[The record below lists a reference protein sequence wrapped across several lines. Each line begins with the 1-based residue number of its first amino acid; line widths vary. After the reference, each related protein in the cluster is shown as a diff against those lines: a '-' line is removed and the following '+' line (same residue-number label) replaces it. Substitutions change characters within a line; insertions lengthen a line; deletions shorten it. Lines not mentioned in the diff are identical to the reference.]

1 MFYRFV
7 CYCFVVFFVAGCVE
21 NNLIPAVKDKVSG
34 KVTYDKVPVSLN
46 SDSSAKLDYI
56 NTEVF
61 PCKHILV
68 KAINTKGEVVASSP
82 TDKNGYY
89 ELNISSSDD
98 VKIRAYAQM
107 QKSDTPSWDVKVVDN
122 VNQNSLYVI
131 EGEYA
136 KVTKQ
141 TATRNLHASSG
152 WNKTGYLKNGR
163 SSAPFA
169 ILDTIYLSM
178 DKILSADDK
187 AQFPPLV
194 INWSTSN
201 VASGGDK
208 ELGQIVTSNY
218 DGDGGLWILGDEN
231 GDTDEFDDHIIA
243 HEWRHYFE
251 DKFSRSDSI
260 GGSHATTDH
269 LDIRVALGEG
279 WGNAFS
285 GMATNNP
292 YYYDTSGAKQS
303 TGWYM
308 NLETDKSSVRGYY
321 NEGSV
326 QRILY
331 DLYDDKKETHDNIAL
346 GFKPIYE
353 AMIDKEKNAPAF
365 TSLFT
370 FIDAL
375 KSQNQDKKTQIDSIV
390 SSEGIAP
397 IIDVYGTGRDAK
409 ENDRLNN
416 MPLYRTLNF
425 GSWQKVCYQSYD
437 NNDNIGFMSRYNK
450 FGNRTFFKLNIPKTD
465 FYSIKAKQNG
475 TTYGDPDMIIYKAE
489 YPFEALA
496 LSPSEGATADALD
509 MDLAQGDYLVEL
521 YDATYNSSCFLV
533 TIEKSVPNKMKANM
547 KPTQPRVLKKMPQY

>member
-7 CYCFVVFFVAGCVE
+7 CYCFVVFLVAGCVTDKP
-21 NNLIPAVKDKVSG
+21 IPESKDKVSG
-34 KVTYDKVPVSLN
+34 KVTYDRVPVSLN
-46 SDSSAKLDYI
+46 SDSSAKLDYT
-56 NTEVF
+56 NTEVL
-61 PCKHILV
+61 PCKNILV
-68 KAINTKGEVVASSP
+68 KAINTKGEVIASSS

-89 ELNISSSDD
+89 ELSVAQNEEI
-98 VKIRAYAQM
+98 KIRAYAQM
-107 QKSDTPSWDVKVVDN
+107 KKIGTPSWDVKVVDN

-243 HEWRHYFE
+243 HEWGHYFE

-269 LDIRVALGEG
+269 LDIRVAIGEG

-292 YYYDTSGAKQS
+292 YYYDTYGAKQG

-308 NLETDKSSVRGYY
+308 NLETDKSSAQGYY

-375 KSQNQDKKTQIDSIV
+375 KLQNPDKKTQIDSIV

-397 IIDVYGTGRDAK
+397 IVDMYGTGRGVK
-409 ENDRLNN
+409 ESKKLNN
-416 MPLYRTLNF
+416 APLYRTLNF
-425 GSWQKVCYQSYD
+425 GSWQKVCNQ
-437 NNDNIGFMSRYNK
+437 NKFGVYNK
-450 FGNRTFFKLNIPKTD
+450 LGNRTFFKLNIPKTD
-465 FYSIKAKQNG
+465 YYSIKAKQNG
-475 TTYGDPDMIIYKAE
+475 TTYGDPDMIIYKAQ

-521 YDATYNSSCFLV
+521 YDATFNNSCFLV

-547 KPTQPRVLKKMPQY
+547 KPTQPRVFKKMPQY